1 MNYVTCHGRRQAT
14 CAAKTSPQPTLTL
27 PEMAGIQRLSGVPG
41 RVNRPSGTASAA
53 LQSDDGPHRGEMIGV
68 EGVPEAKREA

>member
-1 MNYVTCHGRRQAT
+1 
-14 CAAKTSPQPTLTL
+14 
-27 PEMAGIQRLSGVPG
+27 MAGIQRLSGVPG

-53 LQSDDGPHRGEMIGV
+53 LPSDDGPHRGEMIGV